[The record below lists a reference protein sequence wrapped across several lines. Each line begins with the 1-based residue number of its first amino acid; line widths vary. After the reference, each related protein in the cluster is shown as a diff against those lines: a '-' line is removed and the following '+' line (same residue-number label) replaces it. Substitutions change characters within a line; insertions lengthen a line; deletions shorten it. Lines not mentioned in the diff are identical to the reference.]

1 MARLK
6 NKGRCWLL
14 FAGAG
19 VSCYLH
25 AIMPT
30 LEPAKAELCGRSAD
44 AIQASDEISTA
55 ACWWCCSWCLIGIFR
70 LILRSIRQH
79 WPLIVQDQ
87 SFYYSE
93 ENLCFTLMGLWLLKV
108 RDQAEKWVSSS
119 MVESKQGL
127 SRSKS
132 RCCLLFAVNDGAAS
146 SWLLRWIKLHL
157 HFCSNLRKKSA
168 NCILASRLQEWVL
181 TTCWNL

>member
-1 MARLK
+1 MRTGSRTRFLIVRIEDWVEFTRRRQLSLSSSQVAKLPSCQAVKRARKAYGRDWFFFHALHLFHSNNSQPVKQTPTKRRKIALNASIVRLLRSLLSCSPALSQILVKLKKLMARLK

-55 ACWWCCSWCLIGIFR
+55 W
-70 LILRSIRQH
+70 
-79 WPLIVQDQ
+79 
-87 SFYYSE
+87 
-93 ENLCFTLMGLWLLKV
+93 
-108 RDQAEKWVSSS
+108 
-119 MVESKQGL
+119 
-127 SRSKS
+127 
-132 RCCLLFAVNDGAAS
+132 
-146 SWLLRWIKLHL
+146 
-157 HFCSNLRKKSA
+157 
-168 NCILASRLQEWVL
+168 
-181 TTCWNL
+181 